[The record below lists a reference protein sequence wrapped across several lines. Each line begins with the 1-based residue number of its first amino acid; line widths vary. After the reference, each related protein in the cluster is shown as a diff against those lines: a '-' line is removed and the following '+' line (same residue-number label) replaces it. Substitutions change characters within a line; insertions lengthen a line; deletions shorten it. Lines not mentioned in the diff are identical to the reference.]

1 MSRYLPKHNKRSR
14 LPSPLQITPMI
25 DVIFLLLIYFLLSTS
40 YTPPEAELS
49 PALQT
54 EQVEG
59 GSSADLQPQI
69 VVVALFGN
77 QPGFGL
83 GERVFR
89 DKDSL
94 VAVLKTL
101 PKEGGIF
108 VEGSDAVAV
117 RWAAAAIQA
126 GKDAGFSTV
135 TYVPKR

>member
-1 MSRYLPKHNKRSR
+1 MSRYLPKHGRRSR

-49 PALQT
+49 PTLQT

-69 VVVALFGN
+69 VVVGLFNN
-77 QPGFGL
+77 QPGFAL
-83 GERVFR
+83 GEQLFR

-94 VAVLKTL
+94 LRVLQKL
-101 PKEGGIF
+101 PKEGGLFI
-108 VEGSDAVAV
+108 EGSDAVTV

-126 GKDAGFSTV
+126 GRDAGFATV